1 MFHMASFFPARCG
14 KTSNGSGEGQQLG
27 GACAQTVTETGGAKM
42 GGVPTVGHAL
52 ANWRVLAFPSGS
64 CIFKSPRQSLRNRAR
79 PGNSIGYG
87 LYTFLYIHIYI
98 IFELISISIY
108 LYIYIH
114 IYIQFCFYVQT
125 HVNLS
130 TKPCDF
136 GFCFAL
142 GFFKGTSE
150 GMQSV

>member
-1 MFHMASFFPARCG
+1 MASFFPARCG

-27 GACAQTVTETGGAKM
+27 GAQTVTETGGAKM
-42 GGVPTVGHAL
+42 GGGPTVGHAL

-64 CIFKSPRQSLRNRAR
+64 CIFESPRQSLRNRAR

-108 LYIYIH
+108 LYIYTYLYPVLFLCSDTCQLIH
-114 IYIQFCFYVQT
+114 ETMRFWVLFRSWI
-125 HVNLS
+125 
-130 TKPCDF
+130 P
-136 GFCFAL
+136 
-142 GFFKGTSE
+142 
-150 GMQSV
+150 

>member
-42 GGVPTVGHAL
+42 GGGPTVGHAL

-64 CIFKSPRQSLRNRAR
+64 CIFESSRQSLRNRAR

-87 LYTFLYIHIYI
+87 LYTFLYIHIYNI
-98 IFELISISIY
+98 
-108 LYIYIH
+108 
-114 IYIQFCFYVQT
+114 
-125 HVNLS
+125 
-130 TKPCDF
+130 
-136 GFCFAL
+136 
-142 GFFKGTSE
+142 
-150 GMQSV
+150 